1 MHCWIH
7 LNRTANFHYIYL
19 HDGLGGVVVAGG
31 LVGAAVLGPLVGGW
45 IVTPG
50 VLTDRHS
57 AMVVRSG

>member
-1 MHCWIH
+1 M
-7 LNRTANFHYIYL
+7 
-19 HDGLGGVVVAGG
+19 VAGG

-50 VLTDRHS
+50 VLTERHS